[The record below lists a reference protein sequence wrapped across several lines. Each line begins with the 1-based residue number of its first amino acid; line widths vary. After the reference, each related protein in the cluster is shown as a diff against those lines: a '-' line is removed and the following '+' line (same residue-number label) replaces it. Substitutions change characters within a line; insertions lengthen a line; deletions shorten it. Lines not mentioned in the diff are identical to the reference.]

1 MCARSCRSAMADL
14 AATMN
19 VSASLCSSNIE
30 PPPPPPP
37 SSQIQPSLTRRPT
50 HRARHS
56 VDVPVLA
63 PMDPLLLPRYSSPDA
78 ALGSGIAPPG
88 RLAVRRNSV
97 RSEISGQ
104 RNGIYVSKRSSPD
117 NRSGGDNDS
126 FVVTRSRAVSGE
138 YVPSPSSLNAHSP
151 SMSGSF
157 ERTSSNECPD
167 PHGCEC
173 GLTTLQTVHHV
184 LT

>member
-1 MCARSCRSAMADL
+1 MDMLLGALSATGLSCAPDPVDHDEFAMADL

-30 PPPPPPP
+30 PPPPPP
-37 SSQIQPSLTRRPT
+37 SSQIQPSLMRRPT
-50 HRARHS
+50 HSARHS

-63 PMDPLLLPRYSSPDA
+63 PRDPLLLPRDSSPDA

-104 RNGIYVSKRSSPD
+104 RNGIYVLKRSSPD

-126 FVVTRSRAVSGE
+126 FVVTRSRAPCLESTF
-138 YVPSPSSLNAHSP
+138 PRPAH
-151 SMSGSF
+151 
-157 ERTSSNECPD
+157 
-167 PHGCEC
+167 
-173 GLTTLQTVHHV
+173 
-184 LT
+184 

>member
-1 MCARSCRSAMADL
+1 MDKLLGALSATRLSCALYLVDHDEFAMADL

-30 PPPPPPP
+30 LPPPPP

-63 PMDPLLLPRYSSPDA
+63 PRDPLLLPRDSSP
-78 ALGSGIAPPG
+78 
-88 RLAVRRNSV
+88 
-97 RSEISGQ
+97 
-104 RNGIYVSKRSSPD
+104 
-117 NRSGGDNDS
+117 
-126 FVVTRSRAVSGE
+126 AVSGE

-157 ERTSSNECPD
+157 ERTSSNGCPD

-173 GLTTLQTVHHV
+173 GLTTLQTAHHV